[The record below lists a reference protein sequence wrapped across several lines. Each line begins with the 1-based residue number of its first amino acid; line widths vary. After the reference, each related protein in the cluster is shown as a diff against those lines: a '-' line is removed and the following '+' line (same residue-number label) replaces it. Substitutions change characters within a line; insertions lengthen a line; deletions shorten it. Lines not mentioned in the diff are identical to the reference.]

1 MLKKH
6 ALSPV
11 VQIVMKKLL
20 VVFALISC
28 FSLLAA
34 AQTRSDAAL
43 RIVTEKDA
51 ASRDSAG
58 KLLTLTPA
66 DHLYRA
72 DVYSTNRHFPE
83 AREHWQKILDN
94 FPTDPGMPQT
104 LFGIA
109 RSYMWERQ
117 YEKAVYFFDLLTKDY
132 LTTKDGREGLAFK
145 GASYV
150 RLGKNA
156 EAAAVYQQYIAMFP
170 YGERV
175 ESAHLN
181 TIDALR
187 EAGKFAE
194 AEDWVNRASAR
205 FSGGPAQ
212 INALHAGLR
221 MRIYRQRWAEA
232 VASADTLL
240 GLGRF
245 GGAMAGSDEVKY
257 LKGIALE
264 NSGKKEDAIS
274 TYMSIPVNISSYY
287 SGLAVERLMKLNTPG
302 SPVRPIGLVT
312 PKMAGDF
319 PAPFRAELLRSAKA
333 RGIDPRFVLAIMK
346 QESTFR
352 ANAKSPS
359 AARGLLQLVYDTAIK
374 YNKKAGY
381 PNLSAD
387 DLYNPATNIAIGS
400 AYIADLKDQFGG
412 LYEAIAASYNGGED
426 NAARWLNRS
435 KPKDAGI
442 FTSEIGFAETKN
454 YVYKVMS
461 NYAVYR
467 ALYTEDLVRK

>member
-1 MLKKH
+1 MLKWQ
-6 ALSPV
+6 ALSGGS
-11 VQIVMKKLL
+11 IIMKKCL
-20 VVFALISC
+20 VLIAFVSC
-28 FSLLAA
+28 FSFSIA

-43 RIVTEKDA
+43 RLVTEKDA
-51 ASRDSAG
+51 AGRDLAG

-72 DVYSTNRHFPE
+72 EVYSTNRHFPE
-83 AREHWQKILDN
+83 AREHWQKMLDN
-94 FPTDPGMPQT
+94 FPNDPGIPQT

-117 YEKAVYFFDLLTKDY
+117 YAKAIYFFDMLTKDY
-132 LTTKDGREGLAFK
+132 LSTKDGREGLAFK

-150 RLGKNA
+150 RLGKNT
-156 EAAAVYQQYIAMFP
+156 EAAAVYQQYITMFP
-170 YGERV
+170 YGEKV

-187 EAGKFAE
+187 EAGRYTE
-194 AEDWVNRASAR
+194 AEEWVSKTSVR

-221 MRIYRQRWAEA
+221 MRIFRQQWSEA

-240 GLGRF
+240 GLARF
-245 GGAMAGSDEVKY
+245 SGAMTGSDEVKY
-257 LKGIALE
+257 LKAMALE
-264 NSGKKEDAIS
+264 NSGKKQEAVAA
-274 TYMSIPVNISSYY
+274 YMSIPVNISSYY
-287 SGLAVERLMKLNTPG
+287 SGLAFERVLKLNTPG

-312 PKMAGDF
+312 PKMAGDY
-319 PAPFRAELLRSAKA
+319 PVLFRNELLRSAKP

-346 QESTFR
+346 QESSFR

-374 YNKKAGY
+374 YNKRAGY
-381 PNLSAD
+381 PNLKAD
-387 DLYNPATNIAIGS
+387 DLYDPATNIALGS
-400 AYIADLKDQFGG
+400 VYIADLKSQFGG

-435 KPKDAGI
+435 KPKEAGV
-442 FTSEIGFAETKN
+442 FTSEVGFAETKN
-454 YVYKVMS
+454 YVFKVMT
-461 NYAVYR
+461 NYQVYKT
-467 ALYTEDLVRK
+467 LYTEDLLRK